1 MFNLLFKTGTYYVL
15 WHKFRGQF
23 IYLLVSAIF
32 IVLTFSIYE
41 DIYNVLKTTDKDSL
55 WVLMLIKYSVLMLII
70 ALNIRHFRAI
80 KVKAPPQKPKK
91 RAYKIKLDPIEEYIK
106 QKPVL
111 KSKTDFILEK
121 YKNKKDV

>member
-1 MFNLLFKTGTYYVL
+1 
-15 WHKFRGQF
+15 
-23 IYLLVSAIF
+23 
-32 IVLTFSIYE
+32 
-41 DIYNVLKTTDKDSL
+41 
-55 WVLMLIKYSVLMLII
+55 MLII

-91 RAYKIKLDPIEEYIK
+91 RASKIKLDPIEEYIK